1 MGRRFVAALLVGVIF
16 GCTNP
21 DETLQPV
28 TFESAGVDGQLAAL
42 GRSLG
47 DSRIVLLGENGH
59 GVGEFTEAKVE
70 LIEWLHAEHAS

>member
-47 DSRIVLLGENGH
+47 DSRIVLTSVFENGH
-59 GVGEFTEAKVE
+59 HAHDPRACGRVRCA
-70 LIEWLHAEHAS
+70 LLH